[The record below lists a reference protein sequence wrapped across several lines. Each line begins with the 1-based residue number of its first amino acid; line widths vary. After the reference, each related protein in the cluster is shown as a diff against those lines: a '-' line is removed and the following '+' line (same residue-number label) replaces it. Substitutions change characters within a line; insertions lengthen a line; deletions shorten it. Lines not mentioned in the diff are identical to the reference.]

1 MIKRRKNSAEVV
13 GTVVETNLVF
23 SKSLTSKDGT
33 QQGGFKKKAFGNPSL
48 VIKTDEGQFVKVEL
62 NKGFDIFPLNFGKE
76 NYLYEELQRLANITL
91 EPNKDE
97 YPVDLKGT
105 KARFFGSI
113 ADKSYAGTRRGK
125 DEVEWISGTAFSVRG
140 MSTSNL
146 ESRVPLGNA
155 ELDGYIKRI
164 VENPDTGDL
173 RLTINYVGGREGEE
187 KVFSTY
193 ATVKSDNADAF
204 RQMFSE
210 GVNARFYLKF
220 MSEEKER
227 EIDTSYVEE
236 LPTTVG
242 FMGAVTPQTP
252 TENVKKSYT
261 VYDTVVLN
269 AVPDE
274 TAERLTVDEM
284 KTLENEQ
291 SIRIEAE
298 IQKKKQA
305 SSATVNN
312 TFATAFTTQ
321 TTGSFMQMGNDAFSA
336 EEKMELPF

>member
-1 MIKRRKNSAEVV
+1 MISRKKNSVEVV
-13 GTVVETNLVF
+13 GTIVETNLVF

-33 QQGGFKKKAFGNPSL
+33 QQGGFKKKSFSNPSL
-48 VIKTDEGQFVKVEL
+48 VIQTDDKQFVKVEL
-62 NKGFDIFPLNFGKE
+62 NKGFDIFPLNFSKE
-76 NYLYEELQRLANITL
+76 NYLYEELQKLANITL

-97 YPVDLKGT
+97 YTVDLNGT
-105 KARFFGSI
+105 KARFFGNI
-113 ADKSYAGTRRGK
+113 ADKSYAGARKGK
-125 DEVEWISGTAFSVRG
+125 DEVEWISITSFNAFG
-140 MSTSNL
+140 MSTSSL
-146 ESRVPLGNA
+146 TTRVALGNA

-187 KVFSTY
+187 KVFSTF
-193 ATVKSDNADAF
+193 ATVKSENADAF

-210 GVNARFYLKF
+210 NDNARFYLKF

-227 EIDTSYVEE
+227 EIDDSFV
-236 LPTTVG
+236 PTTAG

-252 TENVKKSYT
+252 VKKSYT

-274 TAERLTVDEM
+274 TAERLTADEM

-298 IQKKKQA
+298 IQKKSQG
-305 SSATVNN
+305 ATATTGN
-312 TFATAFTTQ
+312 TFAPVQ
-321 TTGSFMQMGNDAFSA
+321 NNNFMNLGNEAFSA

>member
-1 MIKRRKNSAEVV
+1 MINRKKNSAEVV
-13 GTVVETNLVF
+13 GTIVETNLVF
-23 SKSLTSKDGT
+23 SKALTSKDGT
-33 QQGGFKKKAFGNPSL
+33 QQGGFKKKSFSNPSL
-48 VIKTDEGQFVKVEL
+48 VVKTDEGQFVKVEF
-62 NKGFDIFPLNFGKE
+62 NKGYDIFPLNFGKE
-76 NYLYEELQRLANITL
+76 NYLYEELQKLANLTL

-97 YPVDLKGT
+97 YTVDLNGT
-105 KARFFGSI
+105 KARFFGAI

-125 DEVEWISGTAFSVRG
+125 DEVEWISSSVFNAYG

-146 ESRVPLGNA
+146 TTRVVLGDA

-164 VENPDTGDL
+164 IENPDTGDL

-193 ATVKSDNADAF
+193 ATVKSENADAF

-210 GVNARFYLKF
+210 NSNARFYLKF

-227 EIDTSYVEE
+227 EIDTSFVEE
-236 LPTTVG
+236 PPATVG

-298 IQKKKQA
+298 IQKK
-305 SSATVNN
+305 SG
-312 TFATAFTTQ
+312 TTQ
-321 TTGSFMQMGNDAFSA
+321 TTNNSFAPAGSFMSLGNEAFSG

>member
-1 MIKRRKNSAEVV
+1 MISRRKNSAEVV
-13 GTVVETNLVF
+13 GTIVETNLVF

-48 VIKTDEGQFVKVEL
+48 VIQTDDRQFVKVEL
-62 NKGFDIFPLNFGKE
+62 NKGYDIFPLNFGKE
-76 NYLYEELQRLANITL
+76 NYLYEELQKLTNIKF
-91 EPNKDE
+91 EAGKDE

-105 KARFFGSI
+105 KARFFGNI
-113 ADKSYAGTRRGK
+113 ADKSYAGTRKGK
-125 DEVEWISGTAFSVRG
+125 DEVEWISISVFNAFG

-146 ESRVPLGNA
+146 TTRVPLGNA

-173 RLTINYVGGREGEE
+173 RLTINYVGGKDGEE
-187 KVFSTY
+187 KVFSTF

-210 GVNARFYLKF
+210 GANARFYLKF
-220 MSEEKER
+220 MS
-227 EIDTSYVEE
+227 DSYVEE
-236 LPTTVG
+236 VPTTVG
-242 FMGAVTPQTP
+242 FMGAVAPQTP

-274 TAERLTVDEM
+274 TAERLTTDEM

-298 IQKKKQA
+298 IQKKSGA
-305 SSATVNN
+305 STQSQTNA
-312 TFATAFTTQ
+312 FAPA
-321 TTGSFMQMGNDAFSA
+321 GAGNFMQLGNEAFSA
-336 EEKMELPF
+336 EESVELPF

>member
-1 MIKRRKNSAEVV
+1 MISRRKNSAEVV
-13 GTVVETNLVF
+13 GTIVETNLVF

-48 VIKTDEGQFVKVEL
+48 VIQTDDRQFVKVEL

-76 NYLYEELQRLANITL
+76 NYLYEELQKLTNIKF
-91 EPNKDE
+91 EAGKDE

-105 KARFFGSI
+105 KARFFGNI
-113 ADKSYAGTRRGK
+113 ADKSYAGTRKGK
-125 DEVEWISGTAFSVRG
+125 DEVEWISISAFNAFG

-146 ESRVPLGNA
+146 TTRVPLGNA

-173 RLTINYVGGREGEE
+173 RLTINYVGGKDGEE
-187 KVFSTY
+187 KVFSTF

-210 GVNARFYLKF
+210 GANARFYLKF

-236 LPTTVG
+236 VPTTVG
-242 FMGAVTPQTP
+242 FMGAVAPQTP

-274 TAERLTVDEM
+274 TAERLTTDEM

-298 IQKKKQA
+298 IQKKSGA
-305 SSATVNN
+305 STQSQTNA
-312 TFATAFTTQ
+312 FAPA
-321 TTGSFMQMGNDAFSA
+321 GAGNFMQLGNEAFSA
-336 EEKMELPF
+336 EESVELPF

>member
-1 MIKRRKNSAEVV
+1 MISRRKNSAEVV
-13 GTVVETNLVF
+13 GTIVETNLVF

-33 QQGGFKKKAFGNPSL
+33 QQGGFKKKAYGNPSL
-48 VIKTDEGQFVKVEL
+48 VIQTDDRQFVKVEL
-62 NKGFDIFPLNFGKE
+62 NKGYDIFPLNFGKE
-76 NYLYEELQRLANITL
+76 NYLYEELQKLTNIKF
-91 EPNKDE
+91 EAGKDE

-105 KARFFGSI
+105 KARFFGNI
-113 ADKSYAGTRRGK
+113 ADKSYAGTRKGK
-125 DEVEWISGTAFSVRG
+125 DEVEWISISVFNAFG

-146 ESRVPLGNA
+146 TTRVPLGNA

-173 RLTINYVGGREGEE
+173 RLTINYVGGKDGEE
-187 KVFSTY
+187 KVFSTF

-210 GVNARFYLKF
+210 GANARFYLKF
-220 MSEEKER
+220 MSEA
-227 EIDTSYVEE
+227 SYVEE
-236 LPTTVG
+236 VPTTVG
-242 FMGAVTPQTP
+242 FMGAVAPQTP

-274 TAERLTVDEM
+274 TAERLTTDEM

-298 IQKKKQA
+298 IQKKSGA
-305 SSATVNN
+305 STQSQTNA
-312 TFATAFTTQ
+312 FAPA
-321 TTGSFMQMGNDAFSA
+321 GAGNFMQLGNEAFSA
-336 EEKMELPF
+336 EESVELPF